1 MPGFFEKS
9 YKQFIPLCITHIYAY
24 LSDLSTLSTLLY
36 TFYPLKYVDL
46 YVYKSLYIIRLHLSL

>member
-24 LSDLSTLSTLLY
+24 LCVFERLIHIIHIVIHI
-36 TFYPLKYVDL
+36 F
-46 YVYKSLYIIRLHLSL
+46 IRLNMWTYMCTSHFT

>member
-24 LSDLSTLSTLLY
+24 LGDLSTLSTLLY
-36 TFYPLKYVDL
+36 TF
-46 YVYKSLYIIRLHLSL
+46 LSA